1 MYVTRISIVLW
12 SMCNVCICSYAVPF
26 LFSSSTLVNNSECF
40 LFLQNLS
47 SIRNTNCEG
56 QCNYLE
62 GSRDSD
68 TLAILG
74 YILHMYILLDKCH
87 EYKIQGVYS
96 FFVRYSW
103 SLEILLLPKYEMM
116 AYSV

>member
-1 MYVTRISIVLW
+1 M
-12 SMCNVCICSYAVPF
+12 NVFCSCKTV
-26 LFSSSTLVNNSECF
+26 
-40 LFLQNLS
+40 S

-74 YILHMYILLDKCH
+74 YILHMCISLDKSL

-96 FFVRYSW
+96 FFVHYSG
-103 SLEILLLPKYEMM
+103 SLELLLLPKYEMM